1 MDLVTYERSG
11 DLAVLHL
18 DDGQANVFSPA
29 MIEALNAALD
39 RAEQDGAIVVIH
51 GRPGV
56 LSGGF
61 DLKVFK
67 AGGMNALTMMKA
79 GFELAGRL
87 LAFPRPVV
95 VASTGHAMAMGA
107 FLLLSADYRIG
118 AAGDFRVQ
126 ANEVAIGLT
135 MPHAAIAICRHRLAK
150 RHFDRAVLLSEAY
163 SPETAV
169 DAGFLDRVVPP
180 DQVLAA
186 AMEHAQSL
194 TQLDAHAHAQSKLRT
209 RAETLKALK
218 KGTATDMRELTVLG
232 LKRMFGGKKGSDGA
246 SPKTPHAEG

>member
-1 MDLVTYERSG
+1 MDLVTYEQDG
-11 DLAVLHL
+11 DLAILHL
-18 DDGQANVFSPA
+18 DDGKANVFSPA
-29 MIEALNAALD
+29 MIDALNAALD
-39 RAEQDGAIVVIH
+39 RAEEDGAIVVIH

-79 GFELAGRL
+79 GFEVAGRL

-95 VASTGHAMAMGA
+95 AACTGHAMAMGA
-107 FLLLSADYRIG
+107 FLLLSCDYRVA
-118 AAGDFRVQ
+118 AAGDFRIQ

-135 MPHAAIAICRHRLAK
+135 MPHAALAICRGRLSP

-163 SPETAV
+163 GPEGAI
-169 DAGFLDRVVPP
+169 DAGLVDRVVAP
-180 DQVLAA
+180 DAVLDVAREHARSLAA
-186 AMEHAQSL
+186 
-194 TQLDAHAHAQSKLRT
+194 LDAHAHAQSKLRV
-209 RAETLKALK
+209 RGETLKALK

-232 LKRMFGGKKGSDGA
+232 VKRMFGSKKGGDGA
-246 SPKTPHAEG
+246 SPKSPHAEG